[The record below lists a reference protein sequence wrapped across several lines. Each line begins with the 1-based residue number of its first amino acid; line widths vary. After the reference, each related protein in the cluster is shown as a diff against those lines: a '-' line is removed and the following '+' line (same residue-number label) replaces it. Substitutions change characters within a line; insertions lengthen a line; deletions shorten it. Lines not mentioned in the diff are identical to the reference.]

1 MVRCVLPEYVMSNWD
16 MLEAR
21 ALEVGAAAA
30 SVNSTRPGHSY
41 NPGTLC
47 RFPLHP
53 GQKLR
58 SARAEVM
65 RARDTGVEKLI
76 VSDGTVE
83 DRLERKLGLRHLTT
97 GFTLHTSTQR

>member
-1 MVRCVLPEYVMSNWD
+1 MVRCVLPEYVMSKWD

-21 ALEVGAAAA
+21 ALGAAAAA
-30 SVNSTRPGHSY
+30 SVDSTRPGHSY
-41 NPGTLC
+41 NPGTSC

-65 RARDTGVEKLI
+65 RARDTGAEKLI
-76 VSDGTVE
+76 RLDCQRRHGGRQTGTQ
-83 DRLERKLGLRHLTT
+83 T
-97 GFTLHTSTQR
+97 